1 VGAPNHLKPEECSL
15 RYSKERW
22 ASGHYRVAVPLP
34 HQLREIK
41 AQLERIQNEL
51 QEAYAILP
59 FAEKDPVLFEAMLSR
74 IAKNISDLEAQLAAA
89 RRNEDELFQ
98 MLNGYQQVH
107 PNTKNDQN

>member
-1 VGAPNHLKPEECSL
+1 
-15 RYSKERW
+15 
-22 ASGHYRVAVPLP
+22 VPLP

-74 IAKNISDLEAQLAAA
+74 IANNISDLEAQLAAA
-89 RRNEDELFQ
+89 RQKEDQLLQ
-98 MLNGYQQVH
+98 MLNGFHQAH
-107 PNTKNDQN
+107 PNSKGDQN